1 MKINMPLSGCEWN
14 SVLIYDISWQRM
26 NLWRDETTQIAE
38 CSCIVD
44 LRPRSG
50 GGRPHS
56 DRNCEYRQSYTSH
69 TNFRR
74 TLLLTTF
81 ICWHE
86 PFVCRLSVCLSVCDV
101 RVSCAPPNSSGT
113 WAVFLLKFLE
123 KVPRGSR
130 WRWSCKLNGRRYEKL
145 AFLDQYLAILRK
157 R

>member
-1 MKINMPLSGCEWN
+1 MRINMPLSGCEWN

-26 NLWRDETTQIAE
+26 NLWLDETTQIAE

-56 DRNCEYRQSYTSH
+56 DRNCEYRQSYRSH

-86 PFVCRLSVCLSVCDV
+86 PFVCRLSVCLSVMFVCL
-101 RVSCAPPNSSGT
+101 AHHLIAQGLGQF
-113 WAVFLLKFLE
+113 FLLKFLE